1 MISQDISLI
10 DIKPKRNAPSF
21 PLINAL
27 ANQVLANLGTC
38 RETWWSTMG
47 SVCLDNKHVIKSKSG
62 RVSLAPQNT
71 VGLTGK
77 VMLKTGVYDPVKDEV
92 NAMVSWKGSGVTSEK
107 IEG

>member
-1 MISQDISLI
+1 MISQDVSLI
-10 DIKPKRNAPSF
+10 DIKPKQNAPSL

-38 RETWWSTMG
+38 RNTWWSTMG
-47 SVCLDNKHVIKSKSG
+47 NVCLDNKHVIKSKTG
-62 RVSLAPQNT
+62 RVSLAPKNP

-77 VMLKTGVYDPVKDEV
+77 VVSGSGKYDPVKNEV
-92 NAMVSWKGSGVTSEK
+92 NATVAWKGSGMTSEK